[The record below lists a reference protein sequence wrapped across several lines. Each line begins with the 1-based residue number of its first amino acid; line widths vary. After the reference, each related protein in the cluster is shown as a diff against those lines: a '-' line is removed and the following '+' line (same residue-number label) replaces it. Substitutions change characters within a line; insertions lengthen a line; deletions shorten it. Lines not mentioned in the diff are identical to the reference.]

1 MTQLTLKLIA
11 MLAMVLDHT
20 AKVVVAH
27 PYFLRYCLPSVDYGT
42 KVDIYYLFVILGR
55 LALPIFAWFAAEGCS
70 RTRSAGKYALRL
82 FAFAIIS
89 EIPFQ
94 LCFLGA
100 ANSGVKPEF
109 HNVMWTL
116 FLAVSGIYLGN
127 LAEKHNLSW
136 LKPVVYL
143 AAIVLGVLLET
154 DYNGWGVALVIGLY
168 LLRNKREKLTF
179 LTAWIFVFYLFWHGM
194 DNGSLVW
201 LTEQGRI
208 QLYYCLGALFS
219 VPLLGRYSGEKG
231 RGAKWLFYL
240 FYPAHLSLLYFVTT
254 RFY

>member
-27 PYFLRYCLPSVDYGT
+27 PYFLRFCFSSVDYGT
-42 KVDIYYLFVILGR
+42 KVDFYYLVVIIGR
-55 LALPIFAWFAAEGCS
+55 LALPIFAWFVAEGCS
-70 RTRSAGKYALRL
+70 RTRSTGKYALRL
-82 FAFAIIS
+82 FVFGLIS

-100 ANSGVKPEF
+100 ADKGLQLGF

-116 FLAVSGIYLGN
+116 FLA
-127 LAEKHNLSW
+127 EKHKLSW
-136 LKPVVYL
+136 LKPFVYL
-143 AAIVLGVLLET
+143 AAIMLGIFLET
-154 DYNGWGVALVIGLY
+154 DYNGWGVALAIGVY
-168 LLRNKREKLTF
+168 LLPRKREKLIF
-179 LTAWIFVFYLFWHGM
+179 LTAWILIFYLFWHGM
-194 DNGSLVW
+194 DNGTLVW
-201 LTEQGRI
+201 LTAQGRI
-208 QLYYCLGALFS
+208 QLYYCLGALLS
-219 VPLLGRYSGEKG
+219 VPLLGSYTGEKG

-240 FYPAHLSLLYFVTT
+240 FYPVHLSLLYFITT